1 MLERPGSRPS
11 RQAMA
16 PPGSR
21 FAPKWK
27 GEGKVPLQA
36 FLQPVSSRLPVGM
49 EREILFLQPCLM
61 SIVIENRPRQLLR
74 MFLLTVS
81 APGGLKAFDQSAN
94 AQCVGLAMT
103 MTCNRVGA
111 SSRFDQNIGP
121 QYPGR
126 NFDRRYLRN

>member
-1 MLERPGSRPS
+1 MLERRASRPS
-11 RQAMA
+11 RQAMT
-16 PPGSR
+16 PPCAR
-21 FAPKWK
+21 FAPQWK
-27 GEGKVPLQA
+27 GKVPLQA
-36 FLQPVSSRLPVGM
+36 VLQAVSSRLPVGM

-74 MFLLTVS
+74 MFFLTVS
-81 APGGLKAFDQSAN
+81 AACRLKAFDQIAN
-94 AQCVGLAMT
+94 TQCVSFAMT